1 LNREK
6 IKSLDLSYREDNFD
20 LFALNKLLKVSQ
32 GITLP
37 EENKSLFNI
46 YESIYTDE
54 EYEELK
60 RDSKIQNVC

>member
-1 LNREK
+1 MNREK

-20 LFALNKLLKVSQ
+20 LFSLNKLLKVSQ